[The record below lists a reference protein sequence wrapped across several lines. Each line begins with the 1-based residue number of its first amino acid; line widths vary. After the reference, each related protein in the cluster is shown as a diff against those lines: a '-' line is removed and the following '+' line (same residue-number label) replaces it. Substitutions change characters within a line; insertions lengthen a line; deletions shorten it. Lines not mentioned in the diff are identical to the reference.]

1 MAVNGVG
8 IRDVARLAGVSIT
21 TVSHVLNDT
30 PNTRVSAETRARVRE
45 AAATLG
51 YGPNRAA
58 RALRTNRSGLIGLL
72 SEEIATTPHAGR
84 IILGAQ
90 DAARTHDLTL
100 VIVNAE
106 RESSGNSHED
116 DVQTLIDRQVEAV
129 LYATMYHR
137 RISVPANLRLVPAVL
152 IDSTD
157 RDGVVPAVVPD
168 EVGGAVAAVTHLVE
182 AGHRRIGFLN
192 NDDDVPATHERLIG
206 FRKVLHRHGIPV
218 DERLMLRAPSET
230 LPGYALAREVLAGHD
245 RPTALFCYND
255 RMAMGAYRAAAE
267 LGLEI
272 PRDLSIV
279 GFDDQELISAN
290 LFPGLT
296 TVALPHYEMGEWA
309 VQTLVNLLSGDTEHK
324 LPDGPT
330 RLHCPLVTRGSVAA
344 PKRTE
349 RSESMLRLAASWV
362 WDFWIA
368 DDGDRYHLFFL
379 KAPRALLDPDRRHW
393 RATIGHATST
403 DLTTWTEHADAV
415 IPDDSPAFDDLATW
429 TGSVVRG
436 DDGMWRMFYTAVSR
450 AEDGLEQR
458 ISSVVSEDLFTWRR
472 ESDRQVLEPD
482 TRWYETAATRQW
494 PDQAWRDPWVFRDQ
508 DGWHMLITARA
519 NRGASDDRGVIGHAT
534 SPDLLDWTVQPR
546 CPSRAPDSGT
556 SR

>member
-1 MAVNGVG
+1 VAVNGVG

-90 DAARTHDLTL
+90 EAARAHDLTL
-100 VIVNAE
+100 VIVNTE
-106 RESSGNSHED
+106 RESGGNAHAD
-116 DVQTLIDRQVEAV
+116 DVAILIDRQVEAI

-137 RISVPANLRLVPAVL
+137 EISVPANLRGVPAVL

-206 FRKVLHRHGIPV
+206 YKKVLHQHGIPI
-218 DERLMLRAPSET
+218 DERLILQAPSET
-230 LPGYALAREVLAGHD
+230 LPGYALAREVLASDD

-267 LGLEI
+267 LGLDI

-279 GFDDQELISAN
+279 GFDNQELIAAN

-309 VQTLVNLLSGDTEHK
+309 VERLVHLLSGDTEHQ
-324 LPDGPT
+324 PTPGGPT

-344 PKRTE
+344 PR
-349 RSESMLRLAASWV
+349 
-362 WDFWIA
+362 
-368 DDGDRYHLFFL
+368 
-379 KAPRALLDPDRRHW
+379 
-393 RATIGHATST
+393 
-403 DLTTWTEHADAV
+403 EH
-415 IPDDSPAFDDLATW
+415 
-429 TGSVVRG
+429 
-436 DDGMWRMFYTAVSR
+436 
-450 AEDGLEQR
+450 
-458 ISSVVSEDLFTWRR
+458 
-472 ESDRQVLEPD
+472 
-482 TRWYETAATRQW
+482 
-494 PDQAWRDPWVFRDQ
+494 
-508 DGWHMLITARA
+508 
-519 NRGASDDRGVIGHAT
+519 
-534 SPDLLDWTVQPR
+534 
-546 CPSRAPDSGT
+546 
-556 SR
+556 

>member
-45 AAATLG
+45 AAAQLD

-90 DAARTHDLTL
+90 DAARAHDLTL
-100 VIVNAE
+100 VIVNAD
-106 RESSGNSHED
+106 RDSADSHAG

-157 RDGVVPAVVPD
+157 QDGVVPAVVPD
-168 EVGGAVAAVTHLVE
+168 EVGGAVTAVTHLVE

-206 FRKVLHRHGIPV
+206 YKQALQQHGIPI
-218 DERLMLRAPSET
+218 DEHLIRQAPSET

-267 LGLEI
+267 LGLDI

-279 GFDDQELISAN
+279 GFDNQELIAAN

-309 VQTLVNLLSGDTEHK
+309 VETLVHLLSGEGEQQ
-324 LPDGPT
+324 PPADGPT

-344 PKRTE
+344 PRE
-349 RSESMLRLAASWV
+349 HR
-362 WDFWIA
+362 
-368 DDGDRYHLFFL
+368 
-379 KAPRALLDPDRRHW
+379 KA
-393 RATIGHATST
+393 
-403 DLTTWTEHADAV
+403 
-415 IPDDSPAFDDLATW
+415 
-429 TGSVVRG
+429 
-436 DDGMWRMFYTAVSR
+436 
-450 AEDGLEQR
+450 
-458 ISSVVSEDLFTWRR
+458 
-472 ESDRQVLEPD
+472 
-482 TRWYETAATRQW
+482 
-494 PDQAWRDPWVFRDQ
+494 
-508 DGWHMLITARA
+508 
-519 NRGASDDRGVIGHAT
+519 
-534 SPDLLDWTVQPR
+534 
-546 CPSRAPDSGT
+546 
-556 SR
+556 